1 MVARFRDGAAMNCP
15 YCAEEIKD
23 EAVACKHCGRDLFL
37 FIPLLKQVTAL
48 NKRVADLETVIEA
61 LQAYGYQMESEA
73 EAVGEGLPQPAD
85 AAEGAEA
92 AAPAP
97 KPRVRMPPP
106 VQKPAIAAP
115 SLPAPLAIGLTIA
128 ALVVAHFL
136 VIIVYDTS
144 LWYLFAASIG
154 FPLIFGYLMR
164 VSEQRS
170 LAVDFV
176 SSLGIAVVS
185 ILIMSFAVARTD
197 HVPILPQGG
206 EEWSEFFKYVC
217 NIGFSFFAG
226 VLARRWQESLNKPA
240 EPGNRLAVDISR
252 LITRNRKDAKSE
264 FEFEKTLKR
273 VETSVASVMAITA
286 AIVSVATG
294 VSHFMNLL

>member
-1 MVARFRDGAAMNCP
+1 MNCP

-48 NKRVADLETVIEA
+48 NKRVEDLETLIEG
-61 LQAYGYQMESEA
+61 LQAYGYQTEIEA
-73 EAVGEGLPQPAD
+73 EAAGEGLPQPA
-85 AAEGAEA
+85 AAGEGADA

-97 KPRVRMPPP
+97 KPRPRKPTPPA
-106 VQKPAIAAP
+106 QKPLITAP

-154 FPLIFGYLMR
+154 FPLILGYLMR

-252 LITRNRKDAKSE
+252 LITRNRKDGKSE